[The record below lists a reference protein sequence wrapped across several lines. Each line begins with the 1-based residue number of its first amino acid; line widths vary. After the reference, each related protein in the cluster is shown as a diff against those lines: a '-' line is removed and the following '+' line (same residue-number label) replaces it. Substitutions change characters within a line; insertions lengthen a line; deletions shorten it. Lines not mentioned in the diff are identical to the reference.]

1 MPKTTFFAVGA
12 GFVSALLYLSILAG
26 SPGALILAYLSSL
39 PLFAAGLSLGVA
51 PLLVAAATVT
61 VVTGIGDEFLSAA
74 MYGGLTA
81 GPVVWIVHLALL
93 SRQGSGTVEWYPSG
107 RLITWL
113 SALAS
118 GYFLIAVAAFSAL
131 EGGLRGHVERFLTT
145 ILEKISGRPWV
156 ELEGVH
162 ALMEVWEPL
171 FPALVGVSWIIML
184 SLNGVLAQG
193 LLVRFG
199 RNLRPSPKMTVLQ
212 LPRPLAL
219 AFGAALLASLAP
231 SLIGYAGT
239 TISVY
244 IMVPYL
250 LLGLAVVH
258 ALVGKLPAAQIVLVI
273 FYVVLVL
280 FGLFGLAL
288 ISGIGLIEQWFNL
301 RRRCGVVYK
310 GEEE

>member
-1 MPKTTFFAVGA
+1 MATGV
-12 GFVSALLYLSILAG
+12 VSAVLYLSLLTG

-39 PLFAAGLSLGVA
+39 PLFAAGLSMGLA
-51 PLLVAAATVT
+51 PLLIAAATGT
-61 VVTGIGDEFLSAA
+61 VITGIGDEFLSAA

-81 GPVVWIVHLALL
+81 GPVIWIVRLALT
-93 SRQGSGTVEWYPSG
+93 SRQSSGSVEWYPSG

-113 SALAS
+113 SVVAG
-118 GYFLIAVAAFSAL
+118 GYFLVAVAAFSAF
-131 EGGLRGHVERFLTT
+131 EGGLRGQIERFLTT
-145 ILEKISGRPWV
+145 ILEKLSGRPWA
-156 ELEGVH
+156 ELEGAH
-162 ALMEVWEPL
+162 ALLEVWEPM
-171 FPALVGVSWIIML
+171 FPAMVGVSWIIML

-199 RNLRPSPKMTVLQ
+199 RNLRPSPSMAVLQ
-212 LPRPLAL
+212 LPRVLAIM
-219 AFGAALLASLAP
+219 FGCALLASLAP

-244 IMVPYL
+244 FMVPYL
-250 LLGLAVVH
+250 LVGLAVVH
-258 ALVGKLPAAQIVLVI
+258 ALAGKLTSAHIVLVI

-288 ISGIGLIEQWFNL
+288 TAGLGLVEQWFNV

>member
-1 MPKTTFFAVGA
+1 MATGI
-12 GFVSALLYLSILAG
+12 VSAVLYLSLLTG

-39 PLFAAGLSLGVA
+39 PLFAAGLSMGLV
-51 PLLVAAATVT
+51 PLLIAAATGT
-61 VVTGIGDEFLSAA
+61 VITGIGDEFLSAA

-81 GPVVWIVHLALL
+81 GPVIWIVRLALT
-93 SRQGSGTVEWYPSG
+93 SRQSSGSVEWYPSG

-113 SALAS
+113 SVVAG
-118 GYFLIAVAAFSAL
+118 GYFLVAVAAFSAF
-131 EGGLRGHVERFLTT
+131 EGGLRGQIERFLTT
-145 ILEKISGRPWV
+145 ILEKLSGRPWA
-156 ELEGVH
+156 ELEGAH
-162 ALMEVWEPL
+162 ALLEAWEPM
-171 FPALVGVSWIIML
+171 FPAMVGVSWIIML
-184 SLNGVLAQG
+184 LLNGVLAQG

-199 RNLRPSPKMTVLQ
+199 RNLRPSPSMAVLQ
-212 LPRPLAL
+212 LPRVLAIM
-219 AFGAALLASLAP
+219 FGCALLASLAP

-244 IMVPYL
+244 FMVPYL
-250 LLGLAVVH
+250 LVGLAVVH
-258 ALVGKLPAAQIVLVI
+258 ALAGKLTSAHIVLVI

-288 ISGIGLIEQWFNL
+288 TAGLGLVEQWVNV